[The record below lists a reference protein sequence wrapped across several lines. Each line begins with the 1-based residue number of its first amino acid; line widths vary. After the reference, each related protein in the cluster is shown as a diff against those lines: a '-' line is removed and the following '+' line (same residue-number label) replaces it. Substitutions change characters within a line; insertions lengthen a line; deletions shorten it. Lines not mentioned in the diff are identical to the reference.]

1 MALLEPTRTDLDI
14 ESLLPVVYRLHDEA
28 RRRPLASLLEVIG
41 EQAGL
46 VKGNIDDLW
55 DDFFIETCA
64 DWVIPYIGDL
74 VGNNLLPG
82 RVRRPRADV
91 AKTIYY
97 RRRKGTLPMLEEL
110 ARDVTLWR
118 AHAVPFFELANWTQ
132 NLNHLRFHP
141 QPEPRPPRP
150 RGLVGTASIRDPET
164 ADLVDGPFDV
174 TSHSVDVRPVAR
186 REGWPALRRLGIFL
200 WRLGA
205 YPLVGVQPCKGPK
218 PHLLYFNPLGLETQL
233 FTSAAREAAETELA
247 EEVHVPAPIRRL
259 AFHRQL
265 RDYYGHVSTG
275 SDATRSRSVA
285 VYRGVS
291 AADSTLVPP
300 EKVVARNLSDW
311 EHEASQPAVGKV
323 AIDVR
328 LGRLAFNKAD
338 VPADVRV
345 SYTYGFSAD
354 IGGGPYAREIVSGPS
369 LWTKTVRQTGNANF
383 ASVRAA
389 VLAWQSAGHP
399 SGTITIL
406 DSATY
411 KEAIE
416 LTVIQH
422 GALTIQAH
430 DGVRPHLVLPAGLDV
445 SYDGPT
451 DADNRD
457 ATLTLSGLLVE
468 GQVLVGSGC
477 LRELRISHSTLVPD
491 GEAESTVVAK
501 DNDSLQVVVDS
512 SIVGALRVPAATR
525 GLVVTD
531 SVVDSAKAGVEAIGP
546 TPGTG
551 SFGPTTTLE
560 RVTVLGTVTVRE
572 LRLASETIFMDKV
585 TSQRRQVGCVRF
597 SYVPPDSLTP
607 RRYRCQPDLAL
618 EIDPTKRER
627 ERIVR
632 RLRPSFTSVHYAE
645 PAYGQLASTCPRE
658 IRTGAADGA
667 EMGAFNQ
674 LEQPQREANLRLR
687 LEEYMPFGLEPGV
700 IHVT

>member
-1 MALLEPTRTDLDI
+1 VALLEPTRTELDI

-28 RRRPLASLLEVIG
+28 RKRPLASLLEVIG

-118 AHAVPFFELANWTQ
+118 AHTVPFFELANWTQ

-150 RGLVGTASIRDPET
+150 RGLVGTVSVRDPET

-174 TSHSVDVRPVAR
+174 TAHSVDIRPVAR
-186 REGWPALRRLGIFL
+186 REGWPSLRRLGFFF
-200 WRLGA
+200 WRLGG
-205 YPLVGVQPCKGPK
+205 YPLTGVTPRQGPQ
-218 PHLLYFNPLGLETQL
+218 PHLFHFNPLGLDTQL

-265 RDYYGHVSTG
+265 GDLYGHVSTG
-275 SDATRSRSVA
+275 VDATRSRSVA
-285 VYRGVS
+285 VYRGT
-291 AADSTLVPP
+291 ATGDGTLVPAA
-300 EKVVARNLSDW
+300 KVVARNLAKW
-311 EHEASQPAVGKV
+311 EDLASQPPVGKV

-328 LGRLAFNKAD
+328 LGRLAFNEAD
-338 VPADVRV
+338 VPPDLRV

-354 IGGGPYAREIVSGPS
+354 IGGGPYAREIDTRPG
-369 LWTKTVRQTGNANF
+369 LWTRTVRQTGSADF
-383 ASVRAA
+383 DSVSKA
-389 VLAWQSAGHP
+389 VLAWEAAGRP
-399 SGTITIL
+399 SGTITVL

-411 KEAIE
+411 DEP
-416 LTVIQH
+416 LTVSVTDR

-430 DGVRPHLVLPAGLDV
+430 DGARPHLLLPAGLAV
-445 SYDGPT
+445 TYGGP
-451 DADNRD
+451 AGAENRD
-457 ATLTLSGLLVE
+457 AALTLSGLLVE
-468 GQVLVGSGC
+468 GQLLVGPRC
-477 LRELRISHSTLVPD
+477 LRALRITHTTLVP
-491 GEAESTVVAK
+491 GESESIVVTGP
-501 DNDSLQVVVDS
+501 NDALQVAVDS
-512 SIVGALRVPAATR
+512 SILGAIRMPAAAR
-525 GLVVTD
+525 GLTVTD
-531 SVVDSAKAGVEAIGP
+531 GIVDSAGAEAGAIGP
-546 TPGTG
+546 TTG
-551 SFGPTTTLE
+551 GGAFGPTTTLE
-560 RVTVLGTVTVRE
+560 RVTVLGGVKVRE
-572 LRLASETIFMDKV
+572 LRLASETIFAGTV
-585 TSQRRQVGCVRF
+585 TSQRRQSGCVRF
-597 SYVPPDSLTP
+597 SYVPPGSQTP

-618 EIDPTKRER
+618 ENDPPKRELD
-627 ERIVR
+627 RILR
-632 RLRPSFTSVHYAE
+632 RLRPAFTSIHHAE
-645 PAYGQLASTCPRE
+645 PAYGQLASTCPRQ
-658 IRTGAADGA
+658 IRTGAADGG

-687 LEEYMPFGLEPGV
+687 LDEYMPFGLEPGV
-700 IHVT
+700 IYVT

>member
-14 ESLLPVVYRLHDEA
+14 ESLLPVVYRIHDEA

-82 RVRRPRADV
+82 RIRRPRADV

-141 QPEPRPPRP
+141 LPEPRPPRP
-150 RGLVGTASIRDPET
+150 RGVVGTASVRDPET
-164 ADLVDGPFDV
+164 AELVDGPFDV
-174 TSHSVDVRPVAR
+174 TSHSVDIRPVAR
-186 REGWPALRRLGIFL
+186 REGWPALRRLGFFL
-200 WRLGA
+200 WRLGG
-205 YPLVGVQPCKGPK
+205 YPLVGVKPRTGPK
-218 PHLLYFNPLGLETQL
+218 PHLFHFNPLGLQTQL

-247 EEVHVPAPIRRL
+247 EEVHVPAPIRRI

-285 VYRGVS
+285 VYRGK
-291 AADSTLVPP
+291 AAAASTLVAP
-300 EKVVARNLSDW
+300 EKVVARNLSKW
-311 EHEASQPAVGKV
+311 ENAASLPAAGEV

-328 LGRLAFNKAD
+328 LGRLAFNEAD

-354 IGGGPYAREIVSGPS
+354 IGGGPYTREIVSGPS
-369 LWTKTVRQTGNANF
+369 LWTKTVRQTGNADF
-383 ASVRAA
+383 DSVAAA
-389 VLAWQSAGHP
+389 VLKWESEGRP
-399 SGTITIL
+399 SGTITVL

-411 KEAIE
+411 DEAIK
-416 LTVIQH
+416 LSVADRGT
-422 GALTIQAH
+422 LTIQAH

-445 SYDGPT
+445 SYGGPAAAAT
-451 DADNRD
+451 RD
-457 ATLTLSGLLVE
+457 AALTLGGLLVE
-468 GQVLVGSGC
+468 GPVLVGPGC
-477 LRELRISHSTLVPD
+477 LRELRIPHSTLVP
-491 GEAESTVVAK
+491 GGAESVVVAK

-512 SIVGALRVPAATR
+512 SVVGALRVPAATR

-531 SVVDSAKAGVEAIGP
+531 SIIDSAKAGVEAIGP
-546 TPGTG
+546 TQGTG

-560 RVTVLGTVTVRE
+560 RVTVFGSVTVRE
-572 LRLASETIFMDKV
+572 LRLGSETIFVDKV
-585 TSQRRQVGCVRF
+585 TSQRRQAGCVRF

-607 RRYRCQPDLAL
+607 RRYRCWPDLAL
-618 EIDPTKRER
+618 ENNPPKREL
-627 ERIVR
+627 EHILR
-632 RLRPSFTSVHYAE
+632 RLHPAFTSIHYAE
-645 PAYGQLASTCPRE
+645 PGYGQLASTCPRQ
-658 IRTGAADGA
+658 IRTGAADGG